1 MPVYEA
7 YNYFGYV
14 FWSFMEERYFI
25 MEEKRE
31 INRVDYHANS
41 VIVVCDTQQSFQ
53 AEVENV
59 SPLGMGVRVPADAP
73 ELLHQDIIIVAETLI
88 MYATVNR
95 VEKKEDGTSFIGI
108 SAKKFTPDVLQ
119 YLFERI
125 Q

>member
-1 MPVYEA
+1 MKHIITSVM
-7 YNYFGYV
+7 YFL
-14 FWSFMEERYFI
+14 SFMEERYFI

-59 SPLGMGVRVPADAP
+59 SPLGMGVRVTADAP

-95 VEKKEDGTSFIGI
+95 VEKKEDGTSFVGI

>member
-1 MPVYEA
+1 MKHIITSA
-7 YNYFGYV
+7 MYFG
-14 FWSFMEERYFI
+14 SFMEERYFI

-95 VEKKEDGTSFIGI
+95 VEKKEDGTSFVGI
-108 SAKKFTPDVLQ
+108 SAKKLTPDVLQ

>member
-1 MPVYEA
+1 MKHIITSVM
-7 YNYFGYV
+7 YFG
-14 FWSFMEERYFI
+14 SFMEERYFI

-95 VEKKEDGTSFIGI
+95 VEKKEDGTSFVGI
-108 SAKKFTPDVLQ
+108 SAKKFTTDVLQ

>member
-1 MPVYEA
+1 MQ
-7 YNYFGYV
+7 
-14 FWSFMEERYFI
+14 MEERRKI
-25 MEEKRE
+25 H
-31 INRVDYHANS
+31 RVQYPTKS
-41 VIVVCDTQQSFQ
+41 VIVVCETG
-53 AEVENV
+53 EKYYVETENV

-95 VEKKEDGTSFIGI
+95 VEKKEDGTSFVGI

>member
-1 MPVYEA
+1 MKHIITSA
-7 YNYFGYV
+7 MYFG
-14 FWSFMEERYFI
+14 SFMEERYFI

-95 VEKKEDGTSFIGI
+95 AEKKEDRTSFVVI

>member
-1 MPVYEA
+1 M
-7 YNYFGYV
+7 YFG
-14 FWSFMEERYFI
+14 SFMEERYFI

-73 ELLHQDIIIVAETLI
+73 ELLHQDIIIVAESPEQILLDI
-88 MYATVNR
+88 LQCC
-95 VEKKEDGTSFIGI
+95 TSDPNGRDHIAYIIVHQHRIG
-108 SAKKFTPDVLQ
+108 
-119 YLFERI
+119 RI
-125 Q
+125 HSYVRT

>member
-1 MPVYEA
+1 MKHIITSA
-7 YNYFGYV
+7 MYFG
-14 FWSFMEERYFI
+14 SFMEERYFT

-95 VEKKEDGTSFIGI
+95 VEKKEDGTSFVGI

>member
-1 MPVYEA
+1 MKHIITSVM
-7 YNYFGYV
+7 YFG
-14 FWSFMEERYFI
+14 SFMEERYFI

-95 VEKKEDGTSFIGI
+95 VEKKEDGTSFVGI

>member
-14 FWSFMEERYFI
+14 FGSFMEERYFI

-95 VEKKEDGTSFIGI
+95 VEKKEDGTSFVGI

>member
-1 MPVYEA
+1 MY
-7 YNYFGYV
+7 

-95 VEKKEDGTSFIGI
+95 VEKKEDGTSFVGI
-108 SAKKFTPDVLQ
+108 SAKKFSPDVLQ

>member
-1 MPVYEA
+1 MKHIITSVM
-7 YNYFGYV
+7 YFG
-14 FWSFMEERYFI
+14 SFMEERYFI

-95 VEKKEDGTSFIGI
+95 VEKKEDGTSFVGI
-108 SAKKFTPDVLQ
+108 SAKKFSPDVLQ

>member
-1 MPVYEA
+1 MKHIITLVM
-7 YNYFGYV
+7 YF
-14 FWSFMEERYFI
+14 WPFMEERYFI

-95 VEKKEDGTSFIGI
+95 VEKKEDGTSFVGI
-108 SAKKFTPDVLQ
+108 SAKKFAPDVLQ

>member
-1 MPVYEA
+1 MA
-7 YNYFGYV
+7 
-14 FWSFMEERYFI
+14 ER
-25 MEEKRE
+25 RE
-31 INRVDYHANS
+31 INRIAYQANS

-59 SPLGMGVRVPADAP
+59 SPLGMGVRVPADVP
-73 ELLHQDIIIVAETLI
+73 ELLNKDIIIVAETLI

-95 VEKKEDGTSFIGI
+95 MEKREDGTWFVGI

>member
-1 MPVYEA
+1 MA
-7 YNYFGYV
+7 
-14 FWSFMEERYFI
+14 ER
-25 MEEKRE
+25 RE
-31 INRVDYHANS
+31 INRVAYQANS

-59 SPLGMGVRVPADAP
+59 SPLGMGVHVPADVP
-73 ELLHQDIIIVAETLI
+73 ELLNKDIIIVAETLI

-95 VEKKEDGTSFIGI
+95 MEKREDGTWFVGI

>member
-1 MPVYEA
+1 MKHIITLVM
-7 YNYFGYV
+7 YF
-14 FWSFMEERYFI
+14 WPFMEERYFI

-95 VEKKEDGTSFIGI
+95 VEKKEDGTSFVGI
-108 SAKKFTPDVLQ
+108 SAKKFSPDVLQ

>member
-1 MPVYEA
+1 MKHIITSVMY
-7 YNYFGYV
+7 

-95 VEKKEDGTSFIGI
+95 VEKKEDGTSFVGI

>member
-1 MPVYEA
+1 MKHIITSA
-7 YNYFGYV
+7 MYFG
-14 FWSFMEERYFI
+14 SFMEESYFI

-95 VEKKEDGTSFIGI
+95 VEKKEDGTSFVGI
-108 SAKKFTPDVLQ
+108 SAKKFSPDVLQ

>member
-1 MPVYEA
+1 MKHIITLVMY
-7 YNYFGYV
+7 

-95 VEKKEDGTSFIGI
+95 VEKKEDGTSFVGI

>member
-1 MPVYEA
+1 MKHIITSVMY
-7 YNYFGYV
+7 

-95 VEKKEDGTSFIGI
+95 VEKKEDGTSFVGI
-108 SAKKFTPDVLQ
+108 SAKKFSPDVLQ

>member
-1 MPVYEA
+1 MKHIITSA
-7 YNYFGYV
+7 MYFG
-14 FWSFMEERYFI
+14 SFMEERYFI

-41 VIVVCDTQQSFQ
+41 VIVVCDTQLSFQ

-95 VEKKEDGTSFIGI
+95 VEKKEDGTSFVGI

>member
-1 MPVYEA
+1 MKHIITSVMY
-7 YNYFGYV
+7 
-14 FWSFMEERYFI
+14 FWSFMEERYFV

-95 VEKKEDGTSFIGI
+95 VEKKEDGTSFVGI